1 MKKFLAGLAML
12 VTTCSF
18 GNDLLMTRVNGF
30 LEHTN
35 NWRVFVA
42 GPVTN
47 VDGRYVALPF
57 NQACRIDSIGIL
69 TTNSVTNGIASVYV
83 QQGAYTGKSWFTWS
97 GNLNLT
103 NVAVSTASRQFVT
116 GGDAIVITNS
126 CTNGLFYFIDF
137 TVDR

>member
-1 MKKFLAGLAML
+1 MKKFLAGLMLMTSAAM
-12 VTTCSF
+12 
-18 GNDLLMTRVNGF
+18 GNDMLMSRINGF

-47 VDGRYVALPF
+47 ADGRYVALPF
-57 NQACRIDSIGIL
+57 SQSCRIDSIGIL
-69 TTNSVTNGIASVYV
+69 TTNSVTNGITQVYV

-103 NVAVSTASRQFVT
+103 NVAISTSTRQYIL
-116 GGDAIVITNS
+116 GGDAIVLTNS